1 MGLRLDILNINFRGA
16 RKPLSKTPRGRFLT
30 PRRVALATP
39 TGKTTSHVKT
49 CNTYGVLPVTELTYL
64 QVAKRGTHAVAL
76 RHDGAKKHSTR
87 KPKTIAQ
94 TRREAVAPKPAAL
107 RAKYAETLELARP
120 DVHDVFR
127 KEVAAGGDGATVVE
141 FFVNTPTAGGADKVV
156 VLRAR
161 ADATVKAVKAQL
173 AAKSGV
179 AAGALALSWGGKP
192 LWRDGCTIGDYGLR
206 AGATLVATGRVNG
219 GGCGA
224 SKVAPEEKAAAK
236 AAGLSVKRWRE
247 KKAAD
252 EAAAAAAAEKAAA
265 DRSACCRRRVGRSAT
280 TRRRR
285 RRRRRCRRG
294 PRRRASR
301 RRRRCRRR
309 GRSVCACVL
318 NP

>member
-16 RKPLSKTPRGRFLT
+16 RKTLNKTPRGRFLT
-30 PRRVALATP
+30 PRRVARVPTAPAATN
-39 TGKTTSHVKT
+39 HVKT

-76 RHDGAKKHSTR
+76 RHDGTKKHSTR

-94 TRREAVAPKPAAL
+94 TRREAVAPKPAAM
-107 RAKYAETLELARP
+107 RAIYAETLELARP

-127 KEVAAGGDGATVVE
+127 NKTAGGGDGATVVE
-141 FFVNTPTAGGADKVV
+141 FFVDTPTAGGADKVV

-173 AAKSGV
+173 AAKCGV
-179 AAGALALSWGGKP
+179 ATGDLALSWGGKP

-224 SKVAPEEKAAAK
+224 TIS
-236 AAGLSVKRWRE
+236 W
-247 KKAAD
+247 
-252 EAAAAAAAEKAAA
+252 
-265 DRSACCRRRVGRSAT
+265 
-280 TRRRR
+280 
-285 RRRRRCRRG
+285 
-294 PRRRASR
+294 
-301 RRRRCRRR
+301 
-309 GRSVCACVL
+309 
-318 NP
+318 